1 MKFDPV
7 KFPSAR
13 VANESSKIYVPKYD
27 VSAHFATTISEDKG
41 DGRGYG
47 RRISFPVVFDPD
59 YFLGDR
65 EGVVNSLKRFR
76 REERRIRE
84 EEKSVGSLI
93 EKFRD
98 ISASDYNHQIIN
110 HFGFEKIYSIYDS
123 VSHVYHPYPSPNS
136 PFINKIP
143 EPIPEEDDGSD
154 DEKSHERTD
163 KSFAAERDFLNVS
176 VSGLKR
182 EHG

>member
-7 KFPSAR
+7 PFPAAR
-13 VANESSKIYVPKYD
+13 VANESTDMYVPRYD
-27 VSAHFATTISEDKG
+27 VSEYLHTVTVEDKG
-41 DGRGYG
+41 DGSGFG
-47 RRISFPVVFDPD
+47 RRINSPAVFDPD

-110 HFGFEKIYSIYDS
+110 HFGFEKIYSIYDF
-123 VSHVYHPYPSPNS
+123 VKHVYHPFPSANS
-136 PFINKIP
+136 PFLNKIP
-143 EPIPEEDDGSD
+143 EPVHEEEEGSD
-154 DEKSHERTD
+154 DDKSHDNRE
-163 KSFAAERDFLNVS
+163 KCFAAERDFLNVS